1 MNAEVLENTAG
12 ELTGEDAEVSE
23 DPYAGMTP
31 EEAEKAAAK
40 AAADRAAAIEE
51 AERAAEEA
59 ADEAVQAEEA
69 AIGEFDDIEEMD
81 TLVDDEYGADQIQ
94 VLEGLEAVRKRPG
107 MYIGST
113 GPRGLHHL
121 VYEIVDNSIDEALAG
136 FCTHIEVNILPGD
149 IIEVRDNGRGIP
161 VGINEKLGISSVTVV
176 LTVLHAGG
184 KFGGGGYKV
193 SGGLHGVGSSVVN
206 ALSDW
211 LEVEVRLRRPRSTS
225 SRPCRNASENRPS

>member
-12 ELTGEDAEVSE
+12 EVGEDAEVSE

-59 ADEAVQAEEA
+59 ADEAVQAKEA

-121 VYEIVDNSIDEALAG
+121 VYEIVDNSI
-136 FCTHIEVNILPGD
+136 
-149 IIEVRDNGRGIP
+149 
-161 VGINEKLGISSVTVV
+161 EK
-176 LTVLHAGG
+176 H
-184 KFGGGGYKV
+184 
-193 SGGLHGVGSSVVN
+193 
-206 ALSDW
+206 W
-211 LEVEVRLRRPRSTS
+211 P
-225 SRPCRNASENRPS
+225 ASARTLK